1 MDEWLRRIQ
10 EDLFAV
16 GAELATPPGRTLATD
31 PVGPVDVER
40 LEAWIDSAE
49 QETGTLTNFILPT
62 GPAPSA
68 ALHVARAVSRRAER
82 EVAAL
87 RAEEPVRPELLAYLN
102 RLSDLLFS
110 AARLA
115 ARRAGGSEET
125 WSGTRTR
132 SARKSSRPSSTGTSR
147 SPGARTPG
155 PC

>member
-1 MDEWLRRIQ
+1 MDGWLRRIQ

-16 GAELATPPGRTLATD
+16 GAELATPLERTLPTE
-31 PVGPVDVER
+31 PVGREDVAR

-49 QETGTLTNFILPT
+49 EETGTLTSFILPG

-87 RAEEPVRPELLAYLN
+87 AREEPVRPELLAYLN

-115 ARRAGGSEET
+115 ARRAGASEET

-132 SARKSSRPSSTGTSR
+132 SARKSSRP
-147 SPGARTPG
+147 
-155 PC
+155 